1 VKTIVVG
8 LITEPEQAETILQEG
23 KADIIAIAREMLVDP
38 YWPVHAAKA
47 LGLSDW
53 LDVLPPNYAFRLY
66 SREEQRLRTQP
77 TNVEIPF
84 RRKG

>member
-1 VKTIVVG
+1 MMVN
-8 LITEPEQAETILQEG
+8 
-23 KADIIAIAREMLVDP
+23 P

-66 SREEQRLRTQP
+66 PREEERRRDQP

-84 RRKG
+84 RREG